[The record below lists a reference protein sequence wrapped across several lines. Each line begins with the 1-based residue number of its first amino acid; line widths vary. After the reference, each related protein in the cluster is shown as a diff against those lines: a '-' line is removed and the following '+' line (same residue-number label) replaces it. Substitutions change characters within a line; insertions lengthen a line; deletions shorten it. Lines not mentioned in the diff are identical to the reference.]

1 MKKFLFFAAALL
13 CVTTVN
19 AKTWR
24 INYDDNAN
32 ADFKTLAAAC
42 ASTRVKKGDVLYV
55 EPCYHAGSASDN
67 TISKAVTVI
76 GPGWGFK
83 DDAEVISAY
92 SSAKFADNVLIEH
105 DSVTV
110 RGIYTLGTI
119 YVGYSN
125 WHSDYQNINIERCR
139 AKIICFDNTLVAQH
153 IVIRNNYV
161 EGNINIAY
169 PSRADYISIVGNIV
183 LGQIRCN
190 SNTEST
196 LIDHNTIIYSPYSGS
211 ENCITNNGINTQ
223 IYNNIIIN
231 TNSSY
236 KNTAICNFDASYPIR
251 YNVFSIEASYVPQQA
266 DEGNN
271 VYTALNTNHYIG
283 ATKENTFSGSV
294 TQTMFDPAVTY
305 QVMDGNAAKTADQN
319 GGECGAFGGS
329 YPYVLCGRPAGT
341 PYLYD
346 IAVPD
351 KSVDNQLNVTFKVNA
366 SN

>member
-55 EPCYHAGSASDN
+55 EPCYHNGSTSDN

-92 SSAKFADNVLIEH
+92 SSAIFANDVYIKH

-110 RGIYTLGTI
+110 RGIYTLDDIEIGV
-119 YVGYSN
+119 YGSN
-125 WHSDYQNINIERCR
+125 TDYQNITIERCR
-139 AKIICFDNTLVAQH
+139 ARSIYISNSYYVAQN

-161 EGNINIAY
+161 EGDIGTSS

-183 LGQIRCN
+183 LGQIWCN

-196 LIDHNTIIYSPYSGS
+196 LIDHNTIIDRNSS
-211 ENCITNNGINTQ
+211 NLITNNGINTQ

-231 TNSSY
+231 THSSY